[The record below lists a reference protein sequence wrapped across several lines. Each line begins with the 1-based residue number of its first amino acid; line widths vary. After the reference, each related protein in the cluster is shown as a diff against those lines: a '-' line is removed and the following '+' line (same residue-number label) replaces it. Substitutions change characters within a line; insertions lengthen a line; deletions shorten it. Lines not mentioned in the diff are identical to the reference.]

1 MLAAPGGLRYC
12 LRMLDAFG
20 LRTLTAIAVIF
31 VAGVAIALLDQNL
44 QGGLIVL
51 VGGVAAVLIAAGTGE
66 HPDDLIRHAEQP
78 ADRKADPVNIDEL
91 IEAIV
96 EPILIVAEG
105 RVGHANLPARTLLGG
120 HIIGEDVRL
129 AIRHPAAA
137 ERLTN
142 LRATGNGPINLVGL
156 GTLDQR
162 WEMRVTTMSDGRRV
176 VHLIDQ
182 TGSYAAE
189 RMRVDFVANASHEL
203 RTPLASILG
212 FIETLGDD
220 KAGAD
225 AQVRARFLKVVF
237 DEARRMQRLVED
249 LISLSRIEAEK
260 YRVPATEVDLQRLME
275 EVHAELADTHDNR
288 GEDLVTDIEAEVPH
302 VIGDRAQLSQVLHNL
317 IGNAMKYGRRGTPV
331 VSRLWKDQ
339 TGMVRISVSDEGEGI
354 APEHLPRLTERFYR
368 VDAGRSRSL
377 GGTGLGL
384 AIVKHIIER
393 HRGRLDITSVVGKGT
408 TASILLPAAPAI
420 ATPREAL
427 SSKSNV
433 VVTQA
438 ARSR

>member
-1 MLAAPGGLRYC
+1 LQPDVEAA
-12 LRMLDAFG
+12 
-20 LRTLTAIAVIF
+20 
-31 VAGVAIALLDQNL
+31 
-44 QGGLIVL
+44 LIVL
-51 VGGVAAVLIAAGTGE
+51 VGGIAAVLVAAGTGE
-66 HPDDLIRHAEQP
+66 AAPPAPTIEPAARH
-78 ADRKADPVNIDEL
+78 DSLPVNIDEL

-96 EPILIVAEG
+96 EPILIVAGG
-105 RVGHANLPARTLLGG
+105 RVAHANQPARALLGG

-137 ERLTN
+137 DRLTN
-142 LRATGNGPINLVGL
+142 RSPAPSAPINLVGL

-162 WEMRVTTMSDGRRV
+162 WEMRVTNMSDGRRV

-212 FIETLGDD
+212 FVETLSDE
-220 KAGAD
+220 KAGGDAD
-225 AQVRARFLKVVF
+225 VRARFLKVMF

-260 YRVPATEVDLQRLME
+260 YRLPAAEVDLAVLVE
-275 EVHAELADTHDNR
+275 EVHAELADTLDQR
-288 GEDLVTDIEAEVPH
+288 GEDLIAEIDGNVPA
-302 VIGDRAQLSQVLHNL
+302 VAGDRAQLSQVLHNL
-317 IGNAMKYGRRGTPV
+317 IGNAMKYGRPGTPV
-331 VSRLWKDQ
+331 ITRLRRDQ
-339 TGMVRISVSDEGEGI
+339 TGMIRLSVADEGDGV

-368 VDAGRSRSL
+368 VDAGRSRAL

-408 TASILLPAAPAI
+408 VASILLPAIAPTT
-420 ATPREAL
+420 ATKESL
-427 SSKSNV
+427 SSKSH
-433 VVTQA
+433 VTVTE
-438 ARSR
+438 ARTSG

>member
-1 MLAAPGGLRYC
+1 MPHP
-12 LRMLDAFG
+12 FG
-20 LRTLTAIAVIF
+20 LRTL
-31 VAGVAIALLDQNL
+31 AGFGVVAIVVIATWLLQPDVEAA
-44 QGGLIVL
+44 LIVL
-51 VGGVAAVLIAAGTGE
+51 VGGIAAVLVAAGTGE
-66 HPDDLIRHAEQP
+66 AAPPVPTIEAAGLQDSL
-78 ADRKADPVNIDEL
+78 PVNIDEL

-96 EPILIVAEG
+96 EPILIVAAG
-105 RVGHANLPARTLLGG
+105 RVAHANQPARALLGG

-137 ERLTN
+137 DRLTN
-142 LRATGNGPINLVGL
+142 RSPVPSAPINLVGL

-162 WEMRVTTMSDGRRV
+162 WEMRVTNMSDGRRV

-212 FIETLGDD
+212 FVETLSDE
-220 KAGAD
+220 KAGGDAD
-225 AQVRARFLKVVF
+225 VRARFLKVMF

-260 YRVPATEVDLQRLME
+260 YRLPAAEVDLAVLVE
-275 EVHAELADTHDNR
+275 EVHAELADTPDQR
-288 GEDLVTDIEAEVPH
+288 GEDLIAEIDGNVPA
-302 VIGDRAQLSQVLHNL
+302 VAGDRAQLSQVLHNL
-317 IGNAMKYGRRGTPV
+317 IGNAMKYGRPGTPV
-331 VSRLWKDQ
+331 ITRLRRDQ
-339 TGMVRISVSDEGEGI
+339 TGMIRLSVADEGDGV

-368 VDAGRSRSL
+368 VDAGRSRAL

-393 HRGRLDITSVVGKGT
+393 HRGRLDIASVVGKGT
-408 TASILLPAAPAI
+408 VASILLPAIAPSAV
-420 ATPREAL
+420 AKESL
-427 SSKSNV
+427 SSKSH
-433 VVTQA
+433 VTVTE
-438 ARSR
+438 ARTSG